1 VNVADARAFDIRHHM
16 RLHSALMAT
25 KEERTAA
32 AKKANEVRWSRKR
45 PRSYSEIAAILGYTR
60 QALYSYRTKKQP
72 WPPGLRKRYLE
83 LVRKPNG

>member
-1 VNVADARAFDIRHHM
+1 MNEAFDIRHHM

-25 KEERTAA
+25 KEQRSAA
-32 AKKANEVRWSRKR
+32 GKKAAETRWARKR
-45 PRSYSEIAAILGYTR
+45 RRSLNEIAAILGYTR

-83 LVRKPNG
+83 LVVRKPNG